1 MQCGRFQL
9 DLNRPKIMGILNL
22 TPDSFSDGGKFIE
35 PRNALIHAEKMLKD
49 GADILDIGAE
59 STRPGSESISV
70 EEEISRLKPV
80 VSELLKQSLP
90 ISIDTKN
97 TRTMEAML
105 DLGVDMI
112 NDVRALE
119 DDGAVDLVAKYDCA
133 VCLMHMRG
141 MPINMQMDTNYGN
154 LLAEVSGY
162 LQERARICLEAGID
176 KKRICLDYGFGFGKT
191 PEQNFELVRQT
202 RVFVELGYP
211 ILLGVSRKSSIG
223 HFLGG
228 APVQERITASAVV
241 AAFGAY
247 FGAKIIRAHDV
258 RETKDAL
265 LMCEQFMK

>member
-1 MQCGRFQL
+1 MQCGRFHL

-35 PRNALIHAEKMLKD
+35 PRNALIQAEKMLKE
-49 GADILDIGAE
+49 GAEILDIGAE
-59 STRPGSESISV
+59 STRPGSQAIAV

-80 VSELLKQSLP
+80 VSELLKHCVP

-97 TRTMEAML
+97 TRTMQVML

-119 DDGAVDLVAKYDCA
+119 DEGAVDLLAKYDCA

-141 MPINMQMDTNYGN
+141 MPINMQEDTNYGN
-154 LLAEVSGY
+154 LLAEVGGY
-162 LQERARICLEAGID
+162 LQERARICREAGID
-176 KKRICLDYGFGFGKT
+176 KNRICLDYGFGFAKS

-202 RVFVELGYP
+202 AAFLEFGYP

-223 HFLGG
+223 YVLGG
-228 APVQERITASAVV
+228 REVQERITASAVL

-265 LMCEQFMK
+265 LICEQFMK